1 VTDVLARITDYA
13 ALVAAIRARRVSLGL
28 SQLAVDDMAG
38 LPTGYT
44 AKIEA
49 MLTNPKAPNARNIGW
64 QSLPLLL
71 GALSLEIAIMQSP
84 ALHPKSGS
92 GPKTYEGAMKKVMAE
107 RGRLGGRIR
116 VARLGAKK
124 VRHAARRAARIRW
137 RKWREQKARQHAKVK
152 RRQVEVDEK
161 EAGD

>member
-1 VTDVLARITDYA
+1 MTDVLARITDYA

-49 MLTNPKAPNARNIGW
+49 MLTNPQAPNARNIGW

-71 GALSLEIAIMQSP
+71 GALRLEIAVMRSP
-84 ALHPKSGS
+84 ASHSKSGPS
-92 GPKTYEGAMKKVMAE
+92 PIAYEEAMKKVMAE

-116 VARLGAKK
+116 VARLGEVK
-124 VRHAARRAARIRW
+124 VRQSARHAARIRW
-137 RKWREQKARQHAKVK
+137 RKWREQKARQNTKV
-152 RRQVEVDEK
+152 RRQTKADKK